1 MEALTNL
8 AIYLCVGA
16 AGGYLGDRLRLPAGV
31 LIGSM
36 VAVIL
41 FRMVMHRPW
50 SVPAPYRFT
59 VQVLLGVML
68 GISFVPEMLKLIA
81 RAAFPI
87 LLSTLVLVGVG
98 ILLALLFTRMGYV
111 DITTAYMGTSPGAM
125 SHPLH
130 GARQRGQRA
139 HHPLFPLP
147 PRPLRQPDGA
157 AGAQI
162 PLRLRHGGRAAPKA
176 SEAEE
181 GIRGRRR
188 KAWNPGN

>member
-111 DITTAYMGTSPGAM
+111 DITTAYLGTSPGAM
-125 SHPLH
+125 SAILCMGLVNEANGPIILCFHFLRVLFVNLTAPLVLKYLS
-130 GARQRGQRA
+130 G
-139 HHPLFPLP
+139 
-147 PRPLRQPDGA
+147 
-157 AGAQI
+157 
-162 PLRLRHGGRAAPKA
+162 
-176 SEAEE
+176 
-181 GIRGRRR
+181 
-188 KAWNPGN
+188 